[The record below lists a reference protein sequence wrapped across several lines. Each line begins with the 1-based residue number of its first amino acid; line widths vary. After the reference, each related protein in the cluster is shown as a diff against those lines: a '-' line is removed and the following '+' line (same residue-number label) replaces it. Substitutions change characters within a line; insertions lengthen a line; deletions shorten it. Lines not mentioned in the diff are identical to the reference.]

1 MCQTRRSSE
10 IDYEAELAVVIGK
23 TARHVPRERA
33 FEYIFG
39 YTCANDVSARD
50 WQRVII
56 AANAVPPSRREQGRP
71 AAHGRGLGTIVAGQE
86 LADTIA
92 GFALFADLTT
102 PQREQVV
109 DVFSEQWFADGE
121 KILRQGLSGS
131 GLYVVLEGAAAI
143 RIDGVDRATLRAG
156 DYFGEIS
163 CLLGEAPTADIVALG
178 ALRCL
183 VLASSQVESFLKA
196 NPNVMYRL
204 LQGEA
209 RKVRTT
215 TKWLS

>member
-1 MCQTRRSSE
+1 M
-10 IDYEAELAVVIGK
+10 AV
-23 TARHVPRERA
+23 E
-33 FEYIFG
+33 
-39 YTCANDVSARD
+39 
-50 WQRVII
+50 
-56 AANAVPPSRREQGRP
+56 
-71 AAHGRGLGTIVAGQE
+71 E

-92 GFALFADLTT
+92 GFAVFADLST
-102 PQREQVV
+102 PQRQHVA
-109 DVFSEQWFADGE
+109 DVFTEQWFGDGE
-121 KILRQGLSGS
+121 KVLHQGLTGS
-131 GLYVVLEGAAAI
+131 GLYIVLDGSAAI

-163 CLLGEAPTADIVALG
+163 CLLGEAPTADIVAVG

-183 VLASSQVESFLKA
+183 MLPSTQVESFLKA
-196 NPNVMYRL
+196 NPLVMFRL